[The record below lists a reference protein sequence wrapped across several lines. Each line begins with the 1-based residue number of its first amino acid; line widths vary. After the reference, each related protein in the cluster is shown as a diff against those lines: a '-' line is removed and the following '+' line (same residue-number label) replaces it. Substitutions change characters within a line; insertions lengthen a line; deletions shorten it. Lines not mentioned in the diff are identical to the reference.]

1 MKVLTAIVTLILMSG
16 CQTNTS
22 AELNACAQQN
32 FQCEAQCERAAPK
45 GSLSAQV
52 CSGECTDE
60 FNHCKSQIEQLTKRS
75 NIL

>member
-1 MKVLTAIVTLILMSG
+1 MKVFTTVIALLLISG

-32 FQCEAQCERAAPK
+32 FQCEAQCERVAPK
-45 GSLSAQV
+45 DTLSAQV

-60 FNHCKSQIEQLTKRS
+60 FNSCKSQAEQLTKRT
-75 NIL
+75 N